1 MVNTADWIRLFELSP
16 SIGTSLKKDL
26 AISFFLSR

>member
-1 MVNTADWIRLFELSP
+1 MVSTNDWIRLFELSP

-26 AISFFLSR
+26 TILFFLSR